1 MAATTFLVESYVS
14 RATDA
19 APSELEERLG
29 AAAEALAL
37 DVNLLHAISLPEDE
51 ICFYLF
57 EAPSAEAVRQVS
69 ERAGLRHER
78 IVEAHPW
85 TNS

>member
-1 MAATTFLVESYVS
+1 MAATTFLVESYVP
-14 RATDA
+14 RRTDA
-19 APSELEERLG
+19 APGELSARLG

-37 DVNLLHAISLPEDE
+37 DVHFLRAISLPEDE
-51 ICFYLF
+51 TCFYLF

-85 TNS
+85 TNF